1 MPPKGYRTAQILAR
15 KRKYGQCALTFAEI
29 GKLLNARFND
39 LTGRQ
44 FGLLRV
50 LGYAGVDELRQ
61 TRRWRVSCDCGAEK
75 VVGAAPLLAGRC
87 RSCGCSR
94 NSKNSERLRTLYFV
108 EKQLGAKAMPGLT
121 RLSMMDKVSEIMADV
136 LGHGRVAE
144 VNFP

>member
-39 LTGRQ
+39 LIRRQ

-61 TRRWRVSCDCGAEK
+61 TLDAIAELRRSSALHRCLPVS
-75 VVGAAPLLAGRC
+75 C
-87 RSCGCSR
+87 RSCGCSP
-94 NSKNSERLRTLYFV
+94 NSKSSERLRTLYFL
-108 EKQLGAKAMPGLT
+108 EKQLGAKATAGLT
-121 RLSMMDKVSEIMADV
+121 RLSTINKLSESMADV
-136 LGHGRVAE
+136 LGHGRVSE

>member
-39 LTGRQ
+39 LAGRQ

-50 LGYAGVDELRQ
+50 LGYAGVHELRQ
-61 TRRWRVSCDCGAEK
+61 TLDAIAELRRSSALHRCLPVS
-75 VVGAAPLLAGRC
+75 C

-94 NSKNSERLRTLYFV
+94 NSKSSERLRTLYFL
-108 EKQLGAKAMPGLT
+108 EKQLGAKAMASLT
-121 RLSMMDKVSEIMADV
+121 RLSMMDKVSEIIADV